1 MADPITLT
9 RNQIARFVG
18 NDPEAIKALER
29 LFQVAGTLTPSEI
42 ATLTQ
47 LILDNSYA
55 TGAADNKA
63 EVALASATSAESLA
77 DLMAKGPLSDAHN
90 SLRTDYLD
98 LNLAAPHVN
107 RIGRLSWNDAN
118 QTADLGMEYGVI
130 QQIGLEYYA
139 RVENMTGVMI
149 PNGTVVGFAGVGANN
164 VLSVTPYL
172 ADGTLSSLYILG
184 VLTHDLP
191 DSGEVGYCTTW
202 GHVRGIDTS
211 AFSVGDIL
219 YASPTVA
226 GALTAT
232 KPTAP
237 DNVIPVAAV
246 LAADA
251 VNGEIFVRPTIEQ
264 QQYYGEFS
272 KTGTVSP
279 AAINTSYAVTWDNV
293 EIANGISIVSGTQLT
308 VVDSGLYQF
317 DLTLQLS
324 SGSSSAKTVRF
335 WYKKNGTN
343 VPNSTRII
351 TLDIN
356 NGYSPLSMAD
366 FFSLAAGEYIELWW
380 QADDTN
386 VSLATV
392 AAGGTAPNDYPAAP
406 AALIAVTQVQQ

>member
-1 MADPITLT
+1 MADPINLN

-18 NDPEAIKALER
+18 NDPDAIRAIER
-29 LFQVAGTLTPSEI
+29 LFQVAGTLTPADI

-47 LILDNSYA
+47 LILDNNYA
-55 TGAADNKA
+55 LGVADNKA
-63 EVALASATSAESLA
+63 S
-77 DLMAKGPLSDAHN
+77 PQN
-90 SLRTDYLD
+90 SVVTDYLD
-98 LNLAAPHVN
+98 LNLAAPHVS
-107 RIGRLSWNDAN
+107 RIGRLAWNGAD
-118 QTADLGMEYGVI
+118 QTADLGMEYGVV

-164 VLSVTPYL
+164 VISVTPYL
-172 ADGTLSSLYILG
+172 ADGSLSSLYILG

-191 DSGEVGYCTTW
+191 DSGEVGYCTVW
-202 GHVRGIDTS
+202 GHVRGMDTS

-226 GALTAT
+226 GGFTAA

-246 LAADA
+246 LAVGVTD
-251 VNGEIFVRPTIEQ
+251 GEIFVRPTVEQ

-279 AAINTSYAVTWDNV
+279 ASANVAYAVTWDNAD
-293 EIANGISIVSGTQLT
+293 ISNGISIVSGTQLT

-324 SGSSSAKTVRF
+324 SGSSSAKNVRF

-343 VPNSTRII
+343 VSNSMRVI
-351 TLDIN
+351 TLDTN
-356 NGYSPLSMAD
+356 NGYAPLSMAE
-366 FFSLAAGEYIELWW
+366 FFSLGAGEYIELWW
-380 QADDTN
+380 MSDDTN
-386 VSLATV
+386 VSLSTV

-406 AALIAVTQVQQ
+406 AALMAVTQVQQ